1 MITGDQDSWGSVGG
15 RRGGGAMATHI
26 VTAAA
31 LGPFPR
37 PVEVSLS
44 WGPGPPWTE
53 DHAENIRIRACI
65 SGITAPDLSA
75 S

>member
-1 MITGDQDSWGSVGG
+1 M
-15 RRGGGAMATHI
+15 MATHI

-31 LGPFPR
+31 LGPLPR
-37 PVEVSLS
+37 PLEVSLS
-44 WGPGPPWTE
+44 WSPGPPWAE
-53 DHAENIRIRACI
+53 DHAENIRIRACM